1 MKSLKNKIFKIPDGL
16 NPAHVPLIKKSE
28 ETIHDREYLYD
39 IVHIMQKNVWS
50 GNYENSKK
58 PYNEPKA

>member
-1 MKSLKNKIFKIPDGL
+1 MKSLKNKIFKIPDVL
-16 NPAHVPLIKKSE
+16 NPANVPLIKKSE

-50 GNYENSKK
+50 GKWQL
-58 PYNEPKA
+58 